1 MAFLRED
8 TADDLEM
15 IVDSSVYFVA
25 THYRMSIPQV
35 LAMSSAEF
43 EQSFVWAA
51 AAKQIESEKL
61 NEQNNEMKNKTDI
74 ASTKRKGDPFPFE

>member
-1 MAFLRED
+1 MRED

-35 LAMSSAEF
+35 LAMSPDEF

-61 NEQNNEMKNKTDI
+61 QEQSNEMKNKTDI